1 MDRKKILILAFA
13 LMVSAQFYVPLSMIW
28 ESEGILSEGTPYKFR
43 TAPIDPNDPFRG
55 KYITLE
61 FKDNICDVK
70 NDSNWIEGEMAYGIV
85 ENLNGFAHITS
96 LTKSKPKDKDYLH
109 LRINYLVT
117 IGEAH
122 KANLAFPFK
131 KYYMEESKAY
141 AAERIYRER
150 QLDTIRTTYALV
162 YVKDG
167 VGRLADVKIG
177 DSSIQDMA
185 K

>member
-1 MDRKKILILAFA
+1 MDRKNILILAFA

-28 ESEGILSEGTPYKFR
+28 ESEGILSMGTPYKFR

-96 LTKSKPKDKDYLH
+96 LAKSKPKDKDYLH

-117 IGEAH
+117 MGDAYL
-122 KANLAFPFK
+122 ANLVFPFK

-162 YVKDG
+162 YIKDG

-177 DSSIQDMA
+177 DSSIQDMV